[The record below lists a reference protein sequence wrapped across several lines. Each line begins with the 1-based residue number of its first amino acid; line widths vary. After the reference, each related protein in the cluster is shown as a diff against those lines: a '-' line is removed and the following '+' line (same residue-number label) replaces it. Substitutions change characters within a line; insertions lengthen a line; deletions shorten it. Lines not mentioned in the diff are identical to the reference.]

1 MKQTHDDTQCLAY
14 SGEDNRTIAMLLSL
28 AFGRVPGGDFTA
40 HLLYI
45 VSPPRGGSPRRATKR
60 LRHKR

>member
-1 MKQTHDDTQCLAY
+1 MKQTTTAPSASLTQVRITVPLPCYWHWSLEGY
-14 SGEDNRTIAMLLSL
+14 S
-28 AFGRVPGGDFTA
+28 GGDFTA

-60 LRHKR
+60 LLHKR